1 MSSMYIDAQTKTFAA
16 QDNNK
21 CGCTCSAVVA
31 AAAIDISIQDT
42 IDIREPSKQICG
54 H

>member
-1 MSSMYIDAQTKTFAA
+1 MRVYIDAQMKTFAA

-21 CGCTCSAVVA
+21 CSCVLA
-31 AAAIDISIQDT
+31 AAASAAIDISIQDA
-42 IDIREPSKQICG
+42 IDIREASKQICG